1 MKPSITFETSN
12 THCGVLKLA
21 DKPSGL
27 GGGDFGKKPDRSGL
41 TAPWRFESFPY
52 SHTCKLSKK
61 PGIFRAFYFI
71 DTQVIL
77 IFVGGGG

>member
-1 MKPSITFETSN
+1 LINFHKIKQSITFETSN

-27 GGGDFGKKPDRSGL
+27 GGGESGKKPDKSGL

-61 PGIFRAFYFI
+61 PWQIAGLFAFS
-71 DTQVIL
+71 
-77 IFVGGGG
+77 